1 MRPSFSSRILASSD
15 DVDHVS
21 YFDTGIDDDDLD

>member
-1 MRPSFSSRILASSD
+1 MRPSFSARILATAD

-21 YFDTGIDDDDLD
+21 YFDTGIEDDDLD